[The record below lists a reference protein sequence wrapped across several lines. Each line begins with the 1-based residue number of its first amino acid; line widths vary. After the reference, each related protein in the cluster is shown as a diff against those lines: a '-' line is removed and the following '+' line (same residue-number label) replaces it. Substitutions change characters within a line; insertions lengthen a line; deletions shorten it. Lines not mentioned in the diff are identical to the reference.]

1 MPGVKYY
8 AIIVGGGSGSRMQS
22 DIPKQFLLLNNRP
35 VLMHTIEAFHSSA
48 VSPAIILVLSKDFH
62 QYWKD
67 LCSEHKFTIPHLLI
81 SGGQQRFHSVKNGL
95 QAITEPGIVAV
106 HDAVR
111 PCISQKVIAS
121 AFKKAEEVGNAVVAV
136 KSRDSVRQVT
146 DTGTVSLNREE
157 IYLIQTPQVFRSEI
171 LSKAY
176 EQDYRSDFT
185 DDASV
190 VERSGVE
197 IRLIEGD
204 TKNLK
209 ITYPEDI
216 QVAQGYLS

>member
-67 LCSEHKFTIPHLLI
+67 LCSVHKFTIPHLLI

-121 AFKKAEEVGNAVVAV
+121 AYKQAEEVGNAVVAV

-176 EQDYRSDFT
+176 EQEYRSEFT

-216 QVAQGYLS
+216 QVAQAYLS